1 MFGNGGGPGRVGAGD
16 RRAPFLWLFH
26 RSETACPVLGTKSD
40 STNIEH
46 NYIVV
51 FMIPDLIELGSPCPW
66 AVLPPGIHD
75 TTLAEVEARFAT
87 TPHRKRLFG
96 GFVRMAQALAI
107 AGCNYVY
114 LDGSF
119 VTAKP
124 HPGDYDGC
132 WDQVG
137 VDPNKLDPVLL
148 DFNNKRA
155 AQKAK
160 YLGEM
165 FIAGMPNGP
174 GGPFLDFF
182 QVEKSSGQAKGILRI
197 PLAPLKGATP

>member
-1 MFGNGGGPGRVGAGD
+1 
-16 RRAPFLWLFH
+16 
-26 RSETACPVLGTKSD
+26 
-40 STNIEH
+40 
-46 NYIVV
+46 
-51 FMIPDLIELGSPCPW
+51 MIPDLIELGSPCPW

-87 TPHRKRLFG
+87 TPHRKWLFD
-96 GFVRMAQALAI
+96 GFVRMTEALAL
-107 AGCNYVY
+107 AGCSYVY

-124 HPGDYDGC
+124 HPSDYDGC
-132 WDQVG
+132 WAHDG
-137 VDPNKLDPVLL
+137 VDLAKLDPVLL
-148 DFNNKRA
+148 NFDNKRA

-182 QVEKSSGQAKGILRI
+182 QVEKSSGLAKGILRI